1 MKVTYNWLK
10 DFVEI
15 KIAPKVLAEKLTM
28 AGLEVTSLK
37 AKESDFVFD
46 IEITSNRP
54 DCLSVIGIARE
65 VAAITNSKLKLP
77 QATGHRPQAKSLQ
90 RAACSLQPIYI
101 EIEDKKDCPLYT
113 AKIIKDVKVGPSPA
127 WLRSRLELLGCRSV
141 NNVVDITNYI
151 LFEWGQPLHAF
162 DLDKLNSPDTIIVR
176 RAKKYERI
184 TTLDGQQRVV
194 DHEILVIADKKG
206 PVALAGLMGGKD
218 TEVNKTTKNVLL
230 EAAIFNPIV
239 LRHARQRLG
248 IESESGYRF
257 ERGIDP
263 EVLARASVEATR
275 LISEI
280 AKGNCVLAKSST
292 RLKKEKRLIRLDMP
306 YVHKILGIDIKQNKI
321 KEILNNLGFAVKIKT
336 KNNFS
341 VCLPSFR
348 QDVSLAIDLIEEIAR
363 IYGYAQIPTSLPAMK
378 PQITA
383 IGRRD
388 LVSIIKNI
396 LQGLGLNEV
405 ITYSLTDRELLEL
418 FDTGTGHSIVEI
430 SNPLS
435 KEQEVLRNTL
445 ALSLGRCIAYNLNQK
460 QDYISIF
467 EIAKVF
473 FQEKD
478 KIREEWV
485 LGIALGQ
492 GINKELLGP
501 LHVKGILEALFQ
513 RLAIKDYRFKM
524 AGNSKV
530 EICLCNEQIGIMRP
544 LPENVLDRLDIK
556 NKDLW
561 IAELWLERLLPY
573 IKNLKKRFTSLP
585 LYPAISRDISLILKE
600 DILAEDVLAA
610 IRERG
615 APLLKEAR
623 IIDYYKGKQI
633 APGSKGLTISCL
645 YRCDTR
651 TLTEAEIDPLQGD
664 ISSLLVNRFAAQIRA

>member
-1 MKVTYNWLK
+1 MKVSYNWLK

-15 KIAPKVLAEKLTM
+15 RIAPKVLAEKLTM

-37 AKESDFVFD
+37 AKDHDFVFE
-46 IEITSNRP
+46 IEVTSNRP

-65 VAAITNSKLKLP
+65 VAAITGKKLACYPVIQLSSSNRQTGK
-77 QATGHRPQAKSLQ
+77 QADRLT
-90 RAACSLQPIYI
+90 ID
-101 EIEDKKDCPLYT
+101 IEDKKDCPLYT
-113 AKIIKDVKVGPSPA
+113 AKIIKDVEVGPSPA
-127 WLRSRLELLGCRSV
+127 WLRSRLKLLGCRSV
-141 NNVVDITNYI
+141 NNIVDITNYI

-176 RAKKYERI
+176 RAKKGEKI
-184 TTLDGQQRVV
+184 TTLDGQQRMV
-194 DHEILVIADKKG
+194 DPDILLIADKKG

-218 TEVNKTTKNVLL
+218 TEVSETTKNVLL

-248 IESESGYRF
+248 IKSESGYRF

-263 EVLARASVEATR
+263 EALERVSGEAIS
-275 LISEI
+275 LISET
-280 AKGNCVLAKSST
+280 AKGNCVLAKSSA
-292 RLKKEKRLIRLDMP
+292 RPKKKKRRVTLYIP
-306 YVHKILGIDIKQNKI
+306 YVNKILGTDIKGKKI
-321 KEILNNLGFAVKIKT
+321 KEILNSLGFVVKIKT

-341 VCLPSFR
+341 VSLPSFR
-348 QDVSLAIDLIEEIAR
+348 QDVSLTIDLIEEIAR

-378 PQITA
+378 PQISA
-383 IGRRD
+383 LGRRN

-405 ITYSLTDRELLEL
+405 ITYSLMGRELLEA
-418 FDTGTGHSIVEI
+418 FDTGIGSCIVEI
-430 SNPLS
+430 LNPLS

-445 ALSLGRCIAYNLNQK
+445 ALSLGGCIAYNLNQK
-460 QDYISIF
+460 QEYISIF

-478 KIREEWV
+478 KIREEWA
-485 LGIALGQ
+485 LGIALGE
-492 GINKELLGP
+492 GINKEPPGP

-513 RLAIKDYRFKM
+513 RLAIKDYRFKIG
-524 AGNSKV
+524 GNSEI
-530 EICLCNEQIGIMRP
+530 EICLFKEKIGIIRP

-556 NKDLW
+556 NKEVW
-561 IAELWLERLLPY
+561 IAELWLEKLLTY
-573 IKNLKKRFTSLP
+573 VNLKKQFTSLP

-615 APLLKEAR
+615 APLLKEVK

-633 APGSKGLTISCL
+633 APGFKGLTISCL

-651 TLTEAEIDPLQGD
+651 TLTEAEIEPLQGD
-664 ISSLLVNRFAAQIRA
+664 ISSLLVNRFTAQIRV